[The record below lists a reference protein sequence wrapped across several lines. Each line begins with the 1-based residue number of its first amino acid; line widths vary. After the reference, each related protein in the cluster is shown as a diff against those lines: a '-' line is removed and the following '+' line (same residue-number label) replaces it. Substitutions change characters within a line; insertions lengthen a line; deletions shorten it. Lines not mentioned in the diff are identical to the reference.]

1 MTQRGSTGQRVVN
14 GWTKREN
21 RHVIVVFTRPTF
33 AKRDILAKSVANSGV
48 SCIFSRN
55 AFEHRGESISAC
67 TYKSRNVTVP
77 RLSSLDDD
85 DDDGDGDN
93 GSVKTRSWAA
103 KM

>member
-1 MTQRGSTGQRVVN
+1 MRYAFLEGLRGSVECDVTDGDQD
-14 GWTKREN
+14 G
-21 RHVIVVFTRPTF
+21 HVIVVFTRPTF
-33 AKRDILAKSVANSGV
+33 ASSDILAKSVAKSGV

-77 RLSSLDDD
+77 RPSSLDDD
-85 DDDGDGDN
+85 GGHN
-93 GSVKTRSWAA
+93 GSVKTRSSAA

>member
-1 MTQRGSTGQRVVN
+1 
-14 GWTKREN
+14 
-21 RHVIVVFTRPTF
+21 VFTRPTF
-33 AKRDILAKSVANSGV
+33 AKSDILAKSVAKSGV
-48 SCIFSRN
+48 SCIFSRS

-77 RLSSLDDD
+77 RISSLDGADAGDVDVDD
-85 DDDGDGDN
+85 DEEGDKDD